1 MREELQTLNVR
12 SSILDTFRNSIILRL
27 VTLISLFILFFG
39 FLIHKLEPVH
49 FQTWFDGIWWALVT
63 TFTVGYGDYVP
74 HSIQGRILAI
84 ILILLGTGFG
94 SYYMVSFATEMISKQ
109 YMKIKGEEAASCH
122 KHMIVVGWNERV
134 KHVVSQMRV
143 LQPNLDIV
151 LIDETLPLLPKSF
164 HHLQFIKGCPHH
176 DHILLKANI
185 RTAHT
190 ILITADKEKSES
202 SADTQSILT
211 ILTAKGLNPTIYCI
225 VEMLTSDQIHN
236 AKRAGA
242 TEIIEGNKLTSYV
255 FAASLLFPSISE
267 VLFTI
272 YNEITANKLQLL
284 HTPEQYT
291 GETFEYCNCD
301 LLKQN
306 ILLLGLQ
313 RDGHYHINPIHSFTL
328 KKNDLLI
335 VIKH

>member
-1 MREELQTLNVR
+1 MNAR

-27 VTLISLFILFFG
+27 VTLIVGFIIFFG
-39 FLIHKLEPVH
+39 FLIHKLEPIH
-49 FQTWFDGIWWALVT
+49 FPTWFDGIWWALVT

-74 HSIQGRILAI
+74 RSVHGRILAI

-122 KHMIVVGWNERV
+122 GHMIIIGWNERV
-134 KHVVSQMRV
+134 KHVVSQLHV

-211 ILTAKGLNPTIYCI
+211 ILTAKGLHPNIYCI
-225 VEMLTSDQIHN
+225 VEMLTSDQVRN
-236 AKRAGA
+236 ANRAGA
-242 TEIIEGNKLTSYV
+242 TEIIEGNKLTSYI
-255 FAASLLFPSISE
+255 FTASLLFPSISE

-272 YNEITANKLQLL
+272 YNEITTNKLQLT
-284 HTPEQYT
+284 HIPQTYA
-291 GETFEYCNCD
+291 GETFEYCNSA

-306 ILLLGLQ
+306 ILLLGIQ
-313 RDGHYHINPIHSFTL
+313 RDGQYHINPVHSFTL
-328 KKNDLLI
+328 QENDSLI